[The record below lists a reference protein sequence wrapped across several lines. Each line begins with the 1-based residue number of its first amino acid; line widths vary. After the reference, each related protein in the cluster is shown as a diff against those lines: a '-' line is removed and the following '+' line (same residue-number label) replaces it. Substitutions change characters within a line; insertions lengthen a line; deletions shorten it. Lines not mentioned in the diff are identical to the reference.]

1 MQATRTI
8 LDGINGEFRAC
19 EFTAIVGSSG
29 AGKTTLLDIL
39 TGYITNL
46 ASGTITVNGRCR
58 DLKRFRCQSA
68 YIMQECQLQMHLTVW
83 EAMFFSINL
92 KIGTQLK
99 RTEKKERV
107 KIALDL
113 TYSSNNVIRIE
124 FNHNFFRFLRAI
136 EIRFEKS

>member
-1 MQATRTI
+1 M
-8 LDGINGEFRAC
+8 DGINGEFRAG
-19 EFTAIVGSSG
+19 EFTSIMGPSG

-68 YIMQECQLQMHLTVW
+68 YIMQECQLQVHLTVW

-92 KIGTQLK
+92 KIGTQLT
-99 RTEKKERV
+99 RNEKKERV
-107 KIALDL
+107 KKRCLISFTSNSIQLQLIAGLL
-113 TYSSNNVIRIE
+113 
-124 FNHNFFRFLRAI
+124 FLMCVKKI
-136 EIRFEKS
+136 D